1 MEVILDNLLLFLVD
15 FFLEVLEVG
24 QEVQIQE
31 MMDWVEMRE
40 LQAFLVIPETLDLVE
55 MREE

>member
-1 MEVILDNLLLFLVD
+1 MDNLLLFLVD